1 MFYVAHEFSCMV
13 RPACILDDGGGEQAW
28 GATIT
33 SVVVSASRRRY
44 CYTRFHLIPWSH
56 GLIRLSYWVIIM
68 MLRLAERVLLG
79 WIAQTLRWL
88 PLLKIGLAIWLMCE
102 TTDMESPG
110 VVDVVQQRQDKEAYR
125 VSWRLFGW
133 KI

>member
-1 MFYVAHEFSCMV
+1 
-13 RPACILDDGGGEQAW
+13 
-28 GATIT
+28 
-33 SVVVSASRRRY
+33 
-44 CYTRFHLIPWSH
+44 
-56 GLIRLSYWVIIM
+56 M